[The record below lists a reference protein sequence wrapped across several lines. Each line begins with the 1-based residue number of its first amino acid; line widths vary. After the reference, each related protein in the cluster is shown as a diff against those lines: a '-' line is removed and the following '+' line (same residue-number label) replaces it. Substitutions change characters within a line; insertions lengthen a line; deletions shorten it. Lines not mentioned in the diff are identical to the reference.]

1 MKNRVYDPADAEA
14 LAPLLDSIGREL
26 EERAARLAAIEARR
40 LELDGAPRHDLWT
53 VAELRNLEGEASSQ
67 RRELRHCREELER
80 LGCSVVGTTPLTV
93 RIPTRVG
100 NADRS
105 RVWQHGREPTD
116 D

>member
-1 MKNRVYDPADAEA
+1 MINRSYLPADAKA

-26 EERAARLAAIEARR
+26 EDRGARLAELESRIERLQAGPRR
-40 LELDGAPRHDLWT
+40 MKELKQLESEA
-53 VAELRNLEGEASSQ
+53 AEM

-100 NADRS
+100 DAHRS
-105 RVWQHGREPTD
+105 LVWQHGQED